1 MLSVFG
7 AGTARKKDAVRL
19 RRKVQKRKNKSEK
32 QMATPPPCFV
42 SVAFKGL
49 SYAASS
55 SESTFRGALVDVD
68 DVDSKE
74 LACADVGK
82 PQIGLHVLL
91 IKELGRKAPRKQKT
105 PAKGWR
111 KGKNT

>member
-1 MLSVFG
+1 MMASEFAKRRRGVQRIWSRDG
-7 AGTARKKDAVRL
+7 SEERRGT
-19 RRKVQKRKNKSEK
+19 
-32 QMATPPPCFV
+32 
-42 SVAFKGL
+42 
-49 SYAASS
+49 
-55 SESTFRGALVDVD
+55 ESTFRGGLVDVD